1 MIAGMIGVSVW
12 RCEYHSFRDALGAL
26 GALDGGE
33 IVNRI
38 CLFRKAQQFP
48 FC

>member
-1 MIAGMIGVSVW
+1 MIAGMIGASVW
-12 RCEYHSFRDALGAL
+12 RCEYHSFRYAL

-38 CLFRKAQQFP
+38 
-48 FC
+48 